1 MTYYIHPIWFY
12 LMDVCDWV
20 KGIAIFVLVVSV
32 FATLIEIYVYSDEYG
47 DEIKKYFFKR
57 KNKDKEIPQH
67 LIIVRKVFVG
77 TIVTLLISLLLSVTI
92 PTSKTVTKM
101 LIASVITV
109 ENVESAKEDAKELV
123 DYICEKISEVK
134 DE

>member
-12 LMDVCDWV
+12 LMDVCSWV

-32 FATLIEIYVYSDEYG
+32 FAIFIEIYVCTDEYG
-47 DEIKKYFFKR
+47 DEIEKYFFNK
-57 KNKDKEIPQH
+57 KNKDKELPQY
-67 LIIVRKVFVG
+67 LIAVKKVFVG
-77 TIVTLLISLLLSVTI
+77 TIVTLLISLLLSVTV

-109 ENVESAKEDAKELV
+109 ENVESAKENTKELV

>member
-12 LMDVCDWV
+12 LMDVCSWV
-20 KGIAIFVLVVSV
+20 KGIAIFVLVLSA

-47 DEIKKYFFKR
+47 DEIEEYFFNK
-57 KNKDKEIPQH
+57 KNKYKELPQY
-67 LIIVRKVFVG
+67 LITIKKVFVG
-77 TIVTLLISLLLSVTI
+77 TIVTLLISLLLSATI

-101 LIASVITV
+101 LVASVITV
-109 ENVESAKEDAKELV
+109 ENVESAKENTKELV

-134 DE
+134 NE